1 MPRDMGKEL
10 KLLWYYSLFVILVNT
25 ILPLMGEWR
34 VDVYVI
40 LQSLWFVF
48 LRLLLAPFSEKIEYY
63 LNKITPV
70 IIVLLVSLI
79 TYRIVETVVMLF
91 G

>member
-1 MPRDMGKEL
+1 MLRSMGKEL
-10 KLLWYYSLFVILVNT
+10 KLLWYYSLFVIVVNT

-48 LRLLLAPFSEKIEYY
+48 LRLLLAPFSEKVELY
-63 LNKITPV
+63 LNKITPI

-79 TYRIVETVVMLF
+79 TYRIVEIVVMLF